1 MIDKARSD
9 GIKVGLVKVRSFRP
23 FPVEAIRKAVA
34 EASVIVTLD
43 KNISLGLNEGA
54 LLTEVK
60 SSLYNTDIRVP
71 VMGFMLG
78 HGGRDIPR
86 RTIRMIIDKAKDSM
100 RSGIRVESE
109 YADLRGD
116 LV

>member
-1 MIDKARSD
+1 
-9 GIKVGLVKVRSFRP
+9 VRSFRP
-23 FPVEAIRKAVA
+23 FPVEAIRKALA
-34 EASVIVTLD
+34 EASVVVTLD

-60 SSLYNTDIRVP
+60 SSLYNTDISVP

-86 RTIRMIIDKAKDSM
+86 RTIRMIIDKAKDTM
-100 RSGIRVESE
+100 RSGIAVESE
-109 YADLRGD
+109 FADLRGD